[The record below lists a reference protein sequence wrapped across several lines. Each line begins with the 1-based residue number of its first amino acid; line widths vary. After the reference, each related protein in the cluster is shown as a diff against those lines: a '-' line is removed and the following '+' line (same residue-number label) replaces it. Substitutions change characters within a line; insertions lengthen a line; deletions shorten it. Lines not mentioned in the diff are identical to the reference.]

1 MPLLK
6 RRTTTTTDDGRPWC
20 RYCHVAVTLDADG
33 CCELG
38 HRVMSPDDAA
48 TLPALA
54 DAAASDATSS
64 HPGGREV
71 DDPTRE
77 AGEDLDS
84 LIAEAAQAQRPPEGQ
99 DVEADFPGEYRDG
112 DDAAR
117 DLADELDSLW
127 APPSASAP
135 TQALSEPREGAPT
148 EALSAPPTEPLGS
161 PADHAPTTRLDGGD
175 DGGDDEHGDLG
186 PDGLTDEER
195 EAMHAP
201 AGRQRG
207 ESALDDVLDFGDDRG

>member
-6 RRTTTTTDDGRPWC
+6 RRTATTTDDGRPWC

-38 HRVMSPDDAA
+38 HRVMSPEDAA
-48 TLPALA
+48 SLRARA
-54 DAAASDATSS
+54 EAAAGEATPA
-64 HPGGREV
+64 HPDGREV
-71 DDPTRE
+71 DDPAGE
-77 AGEDLDS
+77 AGEDLES
-84 LIAEAAQAQRPPEGQ
+84 LIAEAAQAQSPSEGH
-99 DVEADFPGEYRDG
+99 DVAAGFPGEYREG

-135 TQALSEPREGAPT
+135 TQALSEPRESAPT
-148 EALSAPPTEPLGS
+148 EALSAPPTEPLG
-161 PADHAPTTRLDGGD
+161 PTADHTPTARLHGA
-175 DGGDDEHGDLG
+175 DEEHSDLG

-195 EAMHAP
+195 GAVHAP
-201 AGRQRG
+201 VGRHRG
-207 ESALDDVLDFGDDRG
+207 ESALDGLLDFGDDRG